1 MTCAPDIPVARQ
13 TTRYEDPAMIATAT
27 PSATLSVASAWEY
40 LWRAQH
46 HCANFGGDKAEIEVA
61 RRAFAAAIAADST
74 GAR

>member
-1 MTCAPDIPVARQ
+1 MA
-13 TTRYEDPAMIATAT
+13 ATVT

-40 LWRAQH
+40 LWRVQH
-46 HCANFGGDKAEIEVA
+46 HCANFGGDKAEIEIA

>member
-1 MTCAPDIPVARQ
+1 MSH
-13 TTRYEDPAMIATAT
+13 ATAT

-40 LWRAQH
+40 LWRVQH
-46 HCANFGGDKAEIEVA
+46 HCANFGGDKAEVEVA